1 MTMNNNIPDSFEL
14 IRREAQP
21 AEPSEGQL
29 LHARQRLQA
38 AILNEQK
45 TARRPARRWL
55 VPSLATMLLLFV
67 VGGVALFRPTPAEA
81 ALAEVAEAA
90 RAATPIDIPEGSF
103 IYTRSERVD
112 LAIRPGV
119 EFSLDDE
126 FVAYLLPST
135 REVWRQPESEFIQI
149 HTTNHTPTFFNPD
162 AEDAYY
168 RLGLDVADRLDEVQ
182 TEQLTGV
189 TDPILEVDW
198 PTEPDALYEA
208 LRDYA
213 AQGGDERPEAVQV
226 FDLAT
231 DLLRETDRSPASRA
245 VIVEVLAQLPVD
257 LVERTGSTITI
268 SISYTAPAPTR
279 DTITL
284 SPAGLLLSETSTLL
298 AGDPELGIPAD
309 TTILQVDYQKTR
321 ITDDL

>member
-1 MTMNNNIPDSFEL
+1 
-14 IRREAQP
+14 
-21 AEPSEGQL
+21 
-29 LHARQRLQA
+29 
-38 AILNEQK
+38 
-45 TARRPARRWL
+45 
-55 VPSLATMLLLFV
+55 
-67 VGGVALFRPTPAEA
+67 VALFRPTPAEA

-119 EFSLDDE
+119 EFGLDDE

-149 HTTNHTPTFFNPD
+149 DNTNHTPTFFNPD
-162 AEDAYY
+162 AEAAYY
-168 RLGLDVADRLDEVQ
+168 RLGLDTTDHLNEVQ
-182 TEQLTGV
+182 AEQLTGV
-189 TDPILEVDW
+189 TDPILDVDW

-213 AQGGDERPEAVQV
+213 AQGGDDRPEAVQV

-231 DLLRETDRSPASRA
+231 DLLREADRTPDLRA
-245 VIVEVLAQLPVD
+245 AVVDVLARLPVD
-257 LVERTGSTITI
+257 LVERTGSAITI
-268 SISYTAPAPTR
+268 SITYTTPTPTR

-284 SPAGLLLSETSTLL
+284 NSDGQLLAETSTLL
-298 AGDPELGIPAD
+298 AGDPELSIPAD
-309 TTILQVDYQKTR
+309 TTILQADYQKTA
-321 ITDDL
+321 ITDEL

>member
-1 MTMNNNIPDSFEL
+1 
-14 IRREAQP
+14 A
-21 AEPSEGQL
+21 
-29 LHARQRLQA
+29 
-38 AILNEQK
+38 K
-45 TARRPARRWL
+45 RPARRWL
-55 VPSLATMLLLFV
+55 VPSLAIMLLLLV

-112 LAIRPGV
+112 LAIRSGV
-119 EFSLDDE
+119 EFGLDE
-126 FVAYLLPST
+126 ESVAYLLPSI
-135 REVWRQPESEFIQI
+135 REVWRQPETEFIQI
-149 HTTNHTPTFFNPD
+149 HTTNHTPTFFTPD

-168 RLGLDVADRLDEVQ
+168 RLGLDATDHLDEVQ

-198 PTEPDALYEA
+198 PTEPDALYQA

-213 AQGGDERPEAVQV
+213 AQGGDERPKAVQV

-231 DLLRETDRSPASRA
+231 DLLREVDRTPDLRA
-245 VIVEVLAQLPVD
+245 AVVDVLARLPVD
-257 LVERTGSTITI
+257 LAEQTSQAITI
-268 SISYTAPAPTR
+268 SISYTTPAPTR

-284 SPAGLLLSETSTLL
+284 SSDGQLLAETSTLL

-309 TTILQVDYQKTR
+309 TTILQVEYQKKRT
-321 ITDDL
+321 TDEL